1 MEQNSE
7 SRAGGRSGAITGG
20 PCFKR
25 GSLFLPGAM
34 TTAQLEAEMMKLP
47 RSIRAR
53 LAERLIESL
62 DEDSEIE
69 RGWADEA
76 DKRYHAYLKG
86 DESAFPLEDFM
97 AAVRKEF
104 SL

>member
-1 MEQNSE
+1 
-7 SRAGGRSGAITGG
+7 
-20 PCFKR
+20 
-25 GSLFLPGAM
+25 M

-62 DEDSEIE
+62 DEDSEVE
-69 RGWADEA
+69 RAWVGEA
-76 DKRYHAYLKG
+76 EKRYQAYLKG
-86 DESAFPLEDFM
+86 DETALPLEDFV

-104 SL
+104 RL

>member
-1 MEQNSE
+1 
-7 SRAGGRSGAITGG
+7 
-20 PCFKR
+20 
-25 GSLFLPGAM
+25 M

-47 RSIRAR
+47 RSLRAR

-69 RGWADEA
+69 RAWADEA
-76 DKRYHAYLKG
+76 DKRHQAYLTG
-86 DESAFPLEDFM
+86 DESVRPLEDFL
-97 AAVRKEF
+97 AAIRKEF